1 MTQTEDDVAAVY
13 DAAADLYADRFP
25 STGPEQAVDLAMVAH
40 FCSLLSADRPD
51 GPGGPDVLD
60 AGCGAGRM
68 SPSSRRPVAGPS
80 AADALGEMVR
90 RARQDHPG
98 FETRVGSLSAL
109 PYPDGSFDGVLSW
122 YSTIHTPHER
132 LGTALAEIRRVLRPR
147 GLVLVAFQAGEG
159 SRDVA
164 QGMRRL
170 GLDVV
175 LVRHHRTPDRMAQ
188 ALRDSGFEEVARLVR
203 APAPSEADPQVV
215 LVARRTSFRLSAAP
229 GPPAPRRTCRS

>member
-13 DAAADLYADRFP
+13 DAAADLYADMFP

-40 FCSLLSADRPD
+40 FCSLLSADRTD
-51 GPGGPDVLD
+51 GPDVLD

-68 SPSSRRPVAGPS
+68 LPVLAAAGCRPVGADLS
-80 AADALGEMVR
+80 AEMVR

-98 FETRVGSLSAL
+98 FDTRVGSLTAL

-122 YSTIHTPHER
+122 YSTIHTPDER
-132 LGTALAEIRRVLRPR
+132 LGAALGEIRRVLRP
-147 GLVLVAFQAGEG
+147 GGFVLVAFQAGEG

-175 LVRHHRTPDRMAQ
+175 LVRHHRTPDRMAD
-188 ALRDSGFEEVARLVR
+188 ALRDNGFEEVARLVR
-203 APAPSEADPQVV
+203 APVPPESDDQAV
-215 LVARRTSFRLSAAP
+215 LVARRTSS
-229 GPPAPRRTCRS
+229 G

>member
-1 MTQTEDDVAAVY
+1 MTQSEDDVAAVY
-13 DAAADLYADRFP
+13 DAAADLYADMFP
-25 STGPEQAVDLAMVAH
+25 STDPEQPVDLAMVDH
-40 FCSLLSADRPD
+40 FCALLAADGAVGPD
-51 GPGGPDVLD
+51 GPEVLD

-68 SPSSRRPVAGPS
+68 LPVLAAAGCRAVGADLSP
-80 AADALGEMVR
+80 EMVR

-98 FETRVGSLSAL
+98 FETRVGSLTAL

-132 LGTALAEIRRVLRPR
+132 LDAALAEIRRVLRPR

-170 GLDVV
+170 GLEVV
-175 LVRHHRTPDRMAQ
+175 LVRHHRTPEQMAE
-188 ALRDSGFEEVARLVR
+188 ALRDNGFEEVARLVR
-203 APAPSEADPQVV
+203 APVPPEADDQAA
-215 LVARRTSFRLSAAP
+215 LVARRTSS
-229 GPPAPRRTCRS
+229 G